1 MGTCTGPL
9 TRCHGSVPPGS
20 PPAEPLCGADG
31 ALRPGPLPAR
41 PKAPTL
47 SNVTLPLSLLTVPV
61 ALPQQGLGSW
71 VFSAMSLRPD
81 RSHADVRGDGECAH
95 LHRRTPRRVER

>member
-1 MGTCTGPL
+1 MGTCTGPS
-9 TRCHGSVPPGS
+9 TRCHGFVPPGS
-20 PPAEPLCGADG
+20 PPAEPLGAHA
-31 ALRPGPLPAR
+31 ALPPGVPLAWPT
-41 PKAPTL
+41 APTL
-47 SNVTLPLSLLTVPV
+47 SNVTLPLSLLTVRV